1 MCFFVL
7 TAEHIKTKQIQHPM
21 RIISLLSL
29 LLAIC
34 CGNNSVNNNNNNNNN
49 DSNNGRAKIESWVHH
64 ITKHDDAGSLIAE
77 GDAYMEHHSDNDSM
91 YVYVNADVKHDFGT
105 VSIQCLVPGIYTR
118 EKDSCSFAY
127 SDKIKLVCEFKNGC
141 TKGPDTPAME
151 DYRAWF
157 SVARVVPV
165 DSMKEMIIKS
175 ESDSTLVLEGR
186 CNDIYTFDFKK
197 ADIYPSRMDV
207 WKGIE
212 PQKDEILAVSNMSLG
227 EFWNYMF

>member
-1 MCFFVL
+1 
-7 TAEHIKTKQIQHPM
+7 M
-21 RIISLLSL
+21 RIISLLFL

-34 CGNNSVNNNNNNNNN
+34 CGNNNVNNNV
-49 DSNNGRAKIESWVHH
+49 SNNGSNNVESWVHH
-64 ITKHDDAGSLIAE
+64 ISKHDDSGMIAE
-77 GDAYMEHHSDNDSM
+77 GDAYMEHHTDTDSM
-91 YVYVNADVKHDFGT
+91 YVYVIADVKHDFGT

-127 SDKIKLVCEFKNGC
+127 SDKIKLVCDFKDDC